1 MLENYQKSLILA
13 SEASYGYSLL
23 ILLSQYYTKLLP
35 GNFALKIRVFRGF
48 SCTVK
53 REGRGNWGVTPPF
66 VRIRTKD
73 KSHFQ
78 DVFSDSDIT
87 AQDIIF
93 ENAKIRPQ
101 RTKEHTKKGENE
113 GLYNGNQKEKVV
125 LYAVLLLRSVVLL
138 LLL

>member
-1 MLENYQKSLILA
+1 M
-13 SEASYGYSLL
+13 
-23 ILLSQYYTKLLP
+23 
-35 GNFALKIRVFRGF
+35 
-48 SCTVK
+48 
-53 REGRGNWGVTPPF
+53 
-66 VRIRTKD
+66 
-73 KSHFQ
+73 
-78 DVFSDSDIT
+78 FSDSDIT

>member
-1 MLENYQKSLILA
+1 MLENYQKSLISA

-23 ILLSQYYTKLLP
+23 VLLLLYYTKLLP

-53 REGRGNWGVTPPF
+53 KEGRGNWGVTPPF

-93 ENAKIRPQ
+93 ENAKIRPRRSAQKNTQ
-101 RTKEHTKKGENE
+101 R
-113 GLYNGNQKEKVV
+113 KEKTKDFTMGI
-125 LYAVLLLRSVVLL
+125 RKKR
-138 LLL
+138 